1 MQTRLLYN
9 ILTAKWMVSPMTAN
23 AALPLYRDIL
33 FSVKYK
39 AESEAFEKTPCF
51 SSVRHEDNPSVPVN
65 HRINVIDLN
74 GVMMREDTWCED
86 GTETMAAMIRKAD
99 NDPSCIGHILR
110 IDSGGGA
117 ADSVPPLAEAIQ
129 ACTKPVLAFVK
140 GSACSAAMYAA
151 SYCAHIMAQHGRNEV
166 GCIGTM
172 VQIAGYPT
180 KTTLKDGQVYV
191 RIYADPSEEKNLEY
205 EKALDGDFS
214 PIRENVL
221 NPLAEDF
228 RRDVKANRPA
238 VTDDQLKGR
247 TYFAQ
252 DVIGSLVDNIGSFD
266 DAVDR
271 VIELSN
277 INITEMEGFER
288 IQSVD
293 SCRDLQCVDGCVTL
307 NTQQLT
313 DIEALI
319 AHGDEIDTV
328 RENYDSAVAENE
340 RLKQENATLKSDL
353 EARDTQIVNLN
364 AALDARKQQPFADP
378 VHNGGTPDPA
388 DNSNPSDFCKNL
400 IERRNG

>member
-9 ILTAKWMVSPMTAN
+9 ILTAKWMVDPVTAN

-33 FSVKYK
+33 FSAQYHTVGEETEK
-39 AESEAFEKTPCF
+39 AVC
-51 SSVRHEDNPSVPVN
+51 SSSIGHRDNPSIPTN
-65 HRINVIDLN
+65 HNVNVIDLC
-74 GVMMREDTWCED
+74 GVMMREDTWCEY
-86 GTETMAAMIRKAD
+86 GTESLASMIREAD
-99 NDPSCIGHILR
+99 NDPSCIGHIIR

-117 ADSVPPLAEAIQ
+117 ADSVPPLAEAIK
-129 ACTKPVLAFVK
+129 ACHKPVLAFVR

-151 SYCAHIMAQHGRNEV
+151 SYCGHIMAQHGRNEV

-172 VQIAGYPT
+172 VQIAGYPSQ
-180 KTTLKDGQVYV
+180 TTLKDGKVYV

-252 DVIGSLVDNIGSFD
+252 DVLGTLVDNIGTFD
-266 DAVDR
+266 DAVDK
-271 VIELSN
+271 VIEMSN

-288 IQSVD
+288 IQSVE

-307 NTQQLT
+307 NTQQLA
-313 DIEALI
+313 DIEELI
-319 AHGDEIDTV
+319 AHGEEIDTV
-328 RENYDSAVAENE
+328 RQQLDSAIAENE
-340 RLKQENATLKSDL
+340 RLKQEKATMQSDL
-353 EARDTQIVNLN
+353 DARDAQIVNLN

-378 VHNGGTPDPA
+378 VRNGGSSDPA

>member
-1 MQTRLLYN
+1 M
-9 ILTAKWMVSPMTAN
+9 ISPMTAN
-23 AALPLYRDIL
+23 AALPLYKDIL
-33 FSVKYK
+33 FSVKYQTDGD
-39 AESEAFEKTPCF
+39 EIQKTVSN
-51 SSVRHEDNPSVPVN
+51 SSVRHEDNPAVPVN
-65 HRINVIDLN
+65 HRINVIDLC
-74 GVMMREDTWCED
+74 GVMMREDSWCED
-86 GTETMAAMIRKAD
+86 GTETMAAQIRKAD
-99 NDPSCIGHILR
+99 NDPSCIGQILR

-117 ADSVPPLAEAIQ
+117 ADSVPPLAAAIKG
-129 ACTKPVLAFVK
+129 CTKPVLAFVK

-151 SYCAHIMAQHGRNEV
+151 SYCGHIMAQHGRNEV

-172 VQIAGYPT
+172 VQIAGYPSQ
-180 KTTLKDGQVYV
+180 TTLKDGTVYV

-205 EKALDGDFS
+205 EKALDGDFT

-238 VTDDQLKGR
+238 VKDDQLKGR

-252 DVIGSLVDNIGSFD
+252 DVIGTLVDDIGTFD

-271 VIELSN
+271 IVEMSN

-307 NTQQLT
+307 NTQQLA

-319 AHGDEIDTV
+319 AKGDEIDTV
-328 RENYDSAVAENE
+328 QTNLDTATAEVE
-340 RLKQENATLKSDL
+340 RLKQENATLRSDL
-353 EARDTQIVNLN
+353 EKRDAQIVNLN
-364 AALDARKQQPFADP
+364 SALDARKQQPFADP
-378 VHNGGTPDPA
+378 VHNGGSADPA
-388 DNSNPSDFCKNL
+388 DNSNPEEFCNNL